1 MCQRKKMQI
10 RFNKRRRSNG
20 TTLLERDKFF
30 AFDKEKKVVKYIM
43 QNRKTAGQLTLEA
56 GLPITILKGDQIIR
70 REPSGEET
78 VIASVLKKDGF
89 ISVSQVDYI
98 LK

>member
-1 MCQRKKMQI
+1 MQI
-10 RFNKRRRSNG
+10 RFNKRRRCNG
-20 TTLLERDKFF
+20 TTLLESDKSF
-30 AFDKEKKVVKYIM
+30 AFDKEREVAKYIM
-43 QNRKTAGQLTLEA
+43 QHRKTAGRLTLKA
-56 GLPITILKGDQIIR
+56 GLPITILKGNQIIR
-70 REPSGEET
+70 REPNGKET